1 MKKQNQDDFI
11 EQNIFQ
17 PNSVSNNVIR
27 DRINKRS
34 QEQEAA
40 GNYLKKIY
48 STREKQNTELI
59 FTAHYLI
66 SIAKYD
72 DLPLENKKHLN
83 LDNLLSMATKLNEI
97 EDNEEEE
104 EEEEDEKID
113 IAKEIKIN
121 NDTKKGLDKEEKE
134 KDKINPNKEIN
145 KQNI

>member
-83 LDNLLSMATKLNEI
+83 LDNLLSMATILNEI

-104 EEEEDEKID
+104 EKKEEEKTNKKLNLENNETI
-113 IAKEIKIN
+113 IELKEHLME
-121 NDTKKGLDKEEKE
+121 LDKF
-134 KDKINPNKEIN
+134 IF
-145 KQNI
+145 

>member
-48 STREKQNTELI
+48 STREKQNTDI
-59 FTAHYLI
+59 YL
-66 SIAKYD
+66 A
-72 DLPLENKKHLN
+72 
-83 LDNLLSMATKLNEI
+83 
-97 EDNEEEE
+97 
-104 EEEEDEKID
+104 
-113 IAKEIKIN
+113 
-121 NDTKKGLDKEEKE
+121 EKE
-134 KDKINPNKEIN
+134 KQEQKKKLEYEIADKNRQNKIEDYRKSLEENMAMKSLEKKRKGRIRN
-145 KQNI
+145 